1 VPAQRGSQRFALPVG
16 YLFRRVLMFL
26 LIVWAAATV
35 NFIIPRLARGDP
47 IQAQF
52 AQLEALGIRSEGM
65 DKVVASYRARLGLDR
80 PLYEQYFKYLQNS
93 ATFNFGPSITYFPS
107 DVGVQIARRVPWT
120 IGLLTVAVIFS
131 FVMGNVLGALLAW
144 PRSSRFVRW
153 LVPVL
158 MPLSAIPYYL
168 LGLILLFIFAFTL
181 KLFPIGE
188 AYTPGIST
196 DLSWEFVINILWHAI
211 LPGFSII
218 LASIGFWMLGMRGMM
233 VTNMGE
239 DYMILAEAKGLKPS
253 RIFFRYGM
261 RNAMLP
267 QFTGLALDF
276 GRIVSGAV
284 LVEVIFSY
292 PGMGWILWNAIKNT
306 DYFLIQGIVFVLVL
320 SVALAM
326 LLIDLM
332 YPLIDPRIGYGRR

>member
-1 VPAQRGSQRFALPVG
+1 MPIG
-16 YLFRRVLMFL
+16 YFGRRILIFL
-26 LIVWAAATV
+26 LVVWAAASV
-35 NFIIPRLARGDP
+35 NFIIPRMARGDP

-65 DKVVASYRARLGLDR
+65 DKVVAAYRAKLGLDR
-80 PLYEQYFKYLQNS
+80 PLWQQYLAYLQNS
-93 ATFNFGPSITYFPS
+93 VTFNFGPSITYFPA
-107 DVGVQIARRVPWT
+107 DVGVQIAQRIPWT
-120 IGLLTVAVIFS
+120 LGLLTVAIVLS
-131 FVMGNVLGALLAW
+131 FLVGNLLGALLGW

-153 LVPVL
+153 LVPIL

-168 LGLILLFIFAFTL
+168 LGLILIFLFAFTIRA
-181 KLFPIGE
+181 FPLGE
-188 AYTPGIST
+188 AYTTGLTIQ
-196 DLSWEFVINILWHAI
+196 LSWEFVASVIYHAI
-211 LPGFSII
+211 LPALSIV

-239 DYMILAEAKGLKPS
+239 DYMILAEAKGLS
-253 RIFFRYGM
+253 QRRVFLHYAM

-267 QFTGLALDF
+267 QFTGLALTF
-276 GRIVSGAV
+276 GSIVSGAV

-292 PGMGWILWNAIKNT
+292 PGMGWILWNAIRNT

-326 LLIDLM
+326 LLVDLS
-332 YPLIDPRIGYGRR
+332 YPLIDRRIAYGRMK

>member
-1 VPAQRGSQRFALPVG
+1 LPTA
-16 YLFRRVLMFL
+16 YLLKRVLVFFL
-26 LIVWAAATV
+26 VVWAAATV
-35 NFIIPRLARGDP
+35 NFIIPRLAKGDP

-65 DKVVASYRARLGLDR
+65 DKVVAAYRARLGLDR
-80 PLYEQYFKYLQNS
+80 PLWQQYLSYLQNS

-107 DVGVQIARRVPWT
+107 TVSDQITRRIPWT
-120 IGLLTVAVIFS
+120 IGLLTVAIAWS
-131 FVMGNVLGALLAW
+131 FLIGNLLGALLAW
-144 PRSSRFVRW
+144 PKSSRFVRW

-168 LGLILLFIFAFTL
+168 LGLILIFLLAFTF
-181 KLFPIGE
+181 KLFPIGG
-188 AYTPGIST
+188 AYTTGLSIEM
-196 DLSWEFVINILWHAI
+196 SWEFVGSVAYHAV
-211 LPGFSII
+211 LPALSII

-239 DYMILAEAKGLKPS
+239 DYMLLAEAKGLKS
-253 RIFFRYGM
+253 RRIFFRYGM

-267 QFTGLALDF
+267 QYTGLALAF
-276 GRIVSGAV
+276 GTIVSGAV
-284 LVEVIFSY
+284 LVEVIFGY

-326 LLIDLM
+326 LLIDLT

>member
-1 VPAQRGSQRFALPVG
+1 L
-16 YLFRRVLMFL
+16 LKRVLVFFL
-26 LIVWAAATV
+26 VVWAAATV
-35 NFIIPRLARGDP
+35 NFIIPRLAKGDP

-65 DKVVASYRARLGLDR
+65 DKVVAAYRARLGLDR
-80 PLYEQYFKYLQNS
+80 PLWQQYLSYLQNS

-107 DVGVQIARRVPWT
+107 TVSDQITRRIPWT
-120 IGLLTVAVIFS
+120 IGLLTVAIAWS
-131 FVMGNVLGALLAW
+131 FLIGNLLGALLAW
-144 PRSSRFVRW
+144 PKSSRFVRW

-168 LGLILLFIFAFTL
+168 LGLILIFLLAFTF
-181 KLFPIGE
+181 KLFPIGG
-188 AYTPGIST
+188 AYTTGLSIEM
-196 DLSWEFVINILWHAI
+196 SWEFVGSVAYHAV
-211 LPGFSII
+211 LPALSII
-218 LASIGFWMLGMRGMM
+218 LASIGFWMLGMRGMI

-239 DYMILAEAKGLKPS
+239 DYMLLAEAKGLKS
-253 RIFFRYGM
+253 RRIFFRYGM

-267 QFTGLALDF
+267 QYTGLALAF
-276 GRIVSGAV
+276 GTIVSGAV
-284 LVEVIFSY
+284 LVEVIFGY

-326 LLIDLM
+326 LLIDLT

>member
-1 VPAQRGSQRFALPVG
+1 MPIG
-16 YLFRRVLMFL
+16 YFGRRILIFL
-26 LIVWAAATV
+26 LVVWAAASV
-35 NFIIPRLARGDP
+35 NFIIPRMARGDP

-65 DKVVASYRARLGLDR
+65 DKVVAAYRAKLGLDR
-80 PLYEQYFKYLQNS
+80 PLWQQYLAYLQNS
-93 ATFNFGPSITYFPS
+93 VTFNFGPSITYFPA
-107 DVGVQIARRVPWT
+107 DVGVQIAQRIPWT
-120 IGLLTVAVIFS
+120 LGLLTVAIVLS
-131 FVMGNVLGALLAW
+131 FLVGNLLGALLGW

-153 LVPVL
+153 LVPIL

-168 LGLILLFIFAFTL
+168 LGLILIFLFAFTIRA
-181 KLFPIGE
+181 FPLGE
-188 AYTPGIST
+188 AYTTGLTIQ
-196 DLSWEFVINILWHAI
+196 LSWEFVASVIYHAI
-211 LPGFSII
+211 LPALSIV

-239 DYMILAEAKGLKPS
+239 DYMILAEAKGLS
-253 RIFFRYGM
+253 QRRVFLHYAM

-267 QFTGLALDF
+267 QFTGLALTF
-276 GRIVSGAV
+276 GSIVSGAV

-292 PGMGWILWNAIKNT
+292 PGMGWILWNAIRNT

-326 LLIDLM
+326 LLIDLS
-332 YPLIDPRIGYGRR
+332 YPLIDRRIAYGRMK